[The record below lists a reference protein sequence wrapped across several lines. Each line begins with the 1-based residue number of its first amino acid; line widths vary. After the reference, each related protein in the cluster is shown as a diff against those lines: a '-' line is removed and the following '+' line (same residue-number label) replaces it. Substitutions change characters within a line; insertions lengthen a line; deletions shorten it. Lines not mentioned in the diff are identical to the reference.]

1 MIGANRPIIPNQH
14 RKEESDMIRKLLGG
28 GLIALL
34 ALTTACSSS
43 TPKPEVHLEEDDP
56 GWDCHTM
63 GNRTCGEN
71 PPSTARKVPAGTI
84 CWNSA
89 MTLNCTFP
97 PGCWE
102 EDNPTQPYGKEV
114 ICDYQ
119 E

>member
-1 MIGANRPIIPNQH
+1 MIGANRPIIPNQP
-14 RKEESDMIRKLLGG
+14 RKEESDMIRKLLIGAMGG
-28 GLIALL
+28 IMLL
-34 ALTTACSSS
+34 TACS
-43 TPKPEVHLEEDDP
+43 TQTAQKPPIHLEEDDP